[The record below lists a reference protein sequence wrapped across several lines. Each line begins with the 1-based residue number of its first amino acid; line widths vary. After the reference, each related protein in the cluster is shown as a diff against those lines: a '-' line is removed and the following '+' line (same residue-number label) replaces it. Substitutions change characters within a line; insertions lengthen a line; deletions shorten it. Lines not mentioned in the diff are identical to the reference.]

1 MWALYQNPQEIADR
15 EITLL
20 DRVSE
25 ITLAGDH
32 ALPNSSRSTKMIGY
46 ASPKWSS
53 MQAAKRKRRSRFD
66 KNDQRQFRR
75 FLLIVEL
82 CCPRFR

>member
-1 MWALYQNPQEIADR
+1 MPKPTTEIADR

-32 ALPNSSRSTKMIGY
+32 ALPELQQIYQDDRLRVSEVVFNASRQTQEKI
-46 ASPKWSS
+46 A
-53 MQAAKRKRRSRFD
+53 F
-66 KNDQRQFRR
+66 
-75 FLLIVEL
+75 
-82 CCPRFR
+82 